1 MNHIFENLYLG
12 NKIILILNDIWIIPP
27 KKRKKKRRESRVKD
41 HLIKIDN
48 RKLKNTLFSIKK
60 KVFADNKIEWERYI
74 S

>member
-1 MNHIFENLYLG
+1 MNHIFENLYFG
-12 NKIILILNDIWIIPP
+12 NKIILILNDIWIIPQ
-27 KKRKKKRRESRVKD
+27 KRKKKRRESRVKD